1 MICSIKNNVKHEL
14 IINKSKFITLLIKVN
29 NEKEVNKYINKIKDE
44 YKTATHYCYGY
55 IIDNIKRFSDDK
67 EPSGTAGLPI
77 LEVLNKNN
85 LNYVLCIVIRYF
97 GGIKLGAGGLAR
109 AYSKS
114 AREALKLTQVVE
126 LVEAITIK
134 ISFSYNNIKQVDNLL
149 KDCIINNKQ
158 FNELIT
164 YTVDIKKEKLDAI
177 KTQLENINEIDIKEI
192 NNIFIENNY

>member
-97 GGIKLGAGGLAR
+97 GGIKLGSGGLAR

-114 AREALKLTQVVE
+114 AREALKLTRVVE

>member
-114 AREALKLTQVVE
+114 AREALKLTRVVE